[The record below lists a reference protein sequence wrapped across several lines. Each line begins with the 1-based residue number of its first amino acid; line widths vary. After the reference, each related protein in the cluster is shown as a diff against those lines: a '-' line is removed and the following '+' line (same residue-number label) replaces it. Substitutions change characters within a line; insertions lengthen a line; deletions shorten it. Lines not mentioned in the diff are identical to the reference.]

1 MWCVTIEVILWG
13 DSGPAFFKPQF
24 KGLNWPMSSFK
35 IPYYTVDELFN
46 SSLSLSLS
54 QVPNTPG
61 IATSLIRFLLFWLFD
76 SASQDK
82 PSYKSLQIWAD
93 LIKSPGALTMLPR
106 PI

>member
-1 MWCVTIEVILWG
+1 MHVRNKKYDV
-13 DSGPAFFKPQF
+13 
-24 KGLNWPMSSFK
+24 
-35 IPYYTVDELFN
+35 YTLFIF
-46 SSLSLSLS
+46 SLSLSFS

-61 IATSLIRFLLFWLFD
+61 IATSVIRFLLFWLFD

-93 LIKSPGALTMLPR
+93 LIKSPSALAMLLG